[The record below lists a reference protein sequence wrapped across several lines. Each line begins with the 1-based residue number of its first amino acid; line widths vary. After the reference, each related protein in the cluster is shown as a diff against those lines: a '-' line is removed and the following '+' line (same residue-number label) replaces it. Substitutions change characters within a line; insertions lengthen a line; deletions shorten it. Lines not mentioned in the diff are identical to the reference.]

1 MGLFTSKKKLAAME
15 EARKLKELEAKITV
29 KRTLNQMKGQL
40 SKFEPYKKSYIDK
53 AREALTVN
61 NKQSYTLA
69 KSGLK
74 ILLAK
79 QKFLE
84 AMIMNFE
91 LAIETSE
98 MNKIIGS
105 FVGGMNIISDQL
117 KNITSIGDMNKAQLA
132 YEQALANNATQYEAL
147 QAFLDTTSSSL
158 ENLEVTGSDISDDE
172 IDKLISN
179 VAVDSESKIDSEIDG
194 KLNSIRQ
201 KIGNI

>member
-1 MGLFTSKKKLAAME
+1 MNLL
-15 EARKLKELEAKITV
+15 R
-29 KRTLNQMKGQL
+29 
-40 SKFEPYKKSYIDK
+40 KSYIDK

-61 NKQSYTLA
+61 NKQSYALA

-79 QKFLE
+79 HKFLE

-147 QAFLDTTSSSL
+147 QAFLDTTTSSL
-158 ENLEVTGSDISDDE
+158 ESLEVSGSEISDDE

-179 VAVDSESKIDSEIDG
+179 VAIDSESKIDSEIDN